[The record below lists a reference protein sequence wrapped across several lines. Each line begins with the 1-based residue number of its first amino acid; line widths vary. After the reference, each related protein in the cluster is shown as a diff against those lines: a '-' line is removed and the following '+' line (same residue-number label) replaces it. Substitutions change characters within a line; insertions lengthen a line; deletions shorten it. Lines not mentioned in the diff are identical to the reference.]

1 MRRAH
6 LRCFAGLVEEVA
18 PRIDGGREG
27 PMGLERERDR
37 LDAETPNLRVALEF
51 AREGGDRPSTRSTHW
66 LTRTASA
73 GIRKDNHHD

>member
-1 MRRAH
+1 
-6 LRCFAGLVEEVA
+6 VEEVA

-27 PMGLERERDR
+27 LMGLERELDR

-51 AREGGDRPSTRSTHW
+51 AREGGDRPPARSTHW

-73 GIRKDNHHD
+73 

>member
-27 PMGLERERDR
+27 PMGLERELDR

-51 AREGGDRPSTRSTHW
+51 AREGG
-66 LTRTASA
+66 
-73 GIRKDNHHD
+73 